1 MSNDDSIFNR
11 SIEFKSNF
19 HLQNIFFTR
28 YMQDAAIKVAPL
40 PLSSK
45 QFDFRNLEKLKS
57 YYDAFSGPN
66 SMRNIMG
73 AYVFI

>member
-1 MSNDDSIFNR
+1 
-11 SIEFKSNF
+11 
-19 HLQNIFFTR
+19 
-28 YMQDAAIKVAPL
+28 MQDAAIKVAPS

-73 AYVFI
+73 AYVFYLVRIEHEFGRKFFR